1 MRVQVRCHWLP
12 KAGNGP
18 HEYEDAFWPGRSGAR
33 TARVVRCAIADGATE
48 ASFSGLWAGLLVQA
62 FGRGRLRPGRLA
74 DALAPLR
81 STWWSEVRRKPLP
94 WYAEEKL
101 SSGAFS
107 SLLGITLTESAD
119 GGGVRWSA
127 LAVGDSCLFVVRLGQ
142 LISSF
147 PIESSEDFDRSP
159 YLIPS
164 ACTPDSGLEAM
175 LRCESG
181 PFLPGDDLY
190 LMTDALACWFLARQ
204 EEGGKP
210 WVTLGGAGGLPVQED
225 FAACIADERVEHR
238 LRNDDVTMLQLHL
251 S

>member
-1 MRVQVRCHWLP
+1 VRVQVRCHWLP

-18 HEYEDAFWPGRSGAR
+18 HEYEDAFWPARSGAR

-48 ASFSGLWAGLLVQA
+48 ASFSGLWAAMLVQA
-62 FGRGRLRPGRLA
+62 FGRGRLRSGRLA
-74 DALAPLR
+74 DALAPLQ
-81 STWWSEVRRKPLP
+81 SAWSGQVSRKPLP

-101 SSGAFS
+101 RSGAFS

-119 GGGVRWSA
+119 GGSVRWSA
-127 LAVGDSCLFVVRLGQ
+127 LAVGDSCLFVVRQGR

-147 PIESSEDFDRSP
+147 PVESSEDFNRSP

-164 ACTPDSGLEAM
+164 TRTPDGTLEAM

-181 PFLPGDDLY
+181 PLRPGDDLY

-204 EEGGKP
+204 EEGGEP
-210 WVTLGGAGGLPVQED
+210 WATLGGAGELTVPED

-238 LRNDDVTMLQLHL
+238 LRNDDVTMLQLRL
-251 S
+251 T